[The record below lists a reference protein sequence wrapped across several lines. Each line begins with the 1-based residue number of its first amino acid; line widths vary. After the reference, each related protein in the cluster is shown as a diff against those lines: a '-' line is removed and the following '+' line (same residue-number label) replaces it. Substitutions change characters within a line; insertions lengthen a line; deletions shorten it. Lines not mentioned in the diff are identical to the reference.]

1 MKETANKR
9 NSNIELL
16 RIISMIMI
24 ILHHSYIHSDIK
36 NHLSNTNY
44 IIFAILS
51 LIGQLAINIFIII
64 TGYYMVNKKTNKK
77 SIAKLIFETIF
88 YSYLILIL
96 YLKFSPHKQ
105 YSTILKL
112 CTPITSD
119 SHWFITA
126 YILLY
131 ISIPF
136 INKLIENL
144 DKKQFAQLNI
154 FFIIC
159 FSIFPSI
166 FILLHYFSAYTW
178 FVALYCIG
186 AYLRLYKDNIKFRD
200 SNIILILSIISL
212 IFIVIIQIQYK
223 TSFINLNY
231 TSNFLSLLISIGIF
245 MLFINFKD
253 FKSIIINSIASS
265 TFGIYLLHDNFLVR
279 DFIWKKLHIEDFMVE
294 KHFWIREILLVLTI
308 FVIGLVIDK
317 LRQIC
322 IEKPIFKL
330 WNRIET
336 KNKNKI
342 KQFDKS

>member
-1 MKETANKR
+1 MKETTNKR

-16 RIISMIMI
+16 RILSMIMI

-36 NHLSNTNY
+36 SHLSNTNY

-51 LIGQLAINIFIII
+51 LIGQLAINIFILI

-88 YSYLILIL
+88 YSYFILIL
-96 YLKFSPHKQ
+96 YLNFSPHKQ
-105 YSTILKL
+105 NSTILKL

-144 DKKQFAQLNI
+144 NKKQFTQLNI

-159 FSIFPSI
+159 FSILPSI
-166 FILLHYFSAYTW
+166 FILLHYFSIYTW
-178 FVALYCIG
+178 FIVLYSIG
-186 AYLRLYKDNIKFRD
+186 AYLRLYKDNIKFKD
-200 SNIILILSIISL
+200 SNIILIISIIAL
-212 IFIVIIQIQYK
+212 ISTVIVQMKYK
-223 TSFINLNY
+223 TSYINLNY

-245 MLFINFKD
+245 MLFINLKD
-253 FKSIIINSIASS
+253 FKSGIINSIASS
-265 TFGIYLLHDNFLVR
+265 TLGIYLLHDNFLVR
-279 DFIWKKLHIEDFMVE
+279 DFIWKRLHIEDFIVE

-308 FVIGLVIDK
+308 FLVGLVIDK
-317 LRQIC
+317 LRQIF

-330 WNRIET
+330 WIVLKKRI
-336 KNKNKI
+336 KI
-342 KQFDKS
+342 K